1 MQTSPLD
8 KIATGESNYE
18 KYKDLFTDDRND
30 VVTMDSFYKLLV
42 AEMSNQDPLEPTS
55 NTEFISQ
62 LASFTSLQAQQDNF
76 AMQKQNYANTLVG
89 QTVTVQGNTKEDLVT
104 GVVES
109 VSYGDDI
116 MIKVDGKSY
125 KLSSIKQ
132 VYGNVSQLGYAE
144 ESSSQIGNYG
154 AFAAGI
160 LGKTVMVQAQD
171 MNGETVIDRGV
182 VSSIEIQNGMVR
194 VVVNDY
200 AYNVTDIV
208 QVTDTEVPKA
218 SANTDEDEDEKITA
232 SVPKTE
238 NKAPEK
244 TEQTPTEPADTE
256 KTEQTEQTPTEPADT
271 EKTETAPTDTT
282 GTLTDRTDEED
293 LTDLVENE
301 QPTEEAAQAA
311 GTAWTQEPEAQW
323 TEPPISEEEKED
335 LRGLFGV
342 E

>member
-18 KYKDLFTDDRND
+18 KYKDLFTDDKND

-62 LASFTSLQAQQDNF
+62 LASFTSLQAQQENF
-76 AMQKQNYANTLVG
+76 ALQKQNYANSLIG
-89 QTVTVQGNTKEDLVT
+89 QIVTVQGKTKEDLVT
-104 GVVES
+104 GTVES
-109 VSYGDDI
+109 VSYGDEV
-116 MIKVDGKSY
+116 MIKVNDKTY
-125 KLSSIKQ
+125 KLSAIKQ
-132 VYGNVSQLGYAE
+132 VHGSAGQSGSALDGF
-144 ESSSQIGNYG
+144 SQIGDYG

-171 MNGETVIDRGV
+171 ANGETVLDRGV
-182 VSSIEIQNGMVR
+182 VSSIEIENRMVR
-194 VVVNDY
+194 VVVNGY
-200 AYNVTDIV
+200 AYDVTDIV
-208 QVTDTEVPKA
+208 QVTDT
-218 SANTDEDEDEKITA
+218 ANSNTSTDTDEDEEIAA

-238 NKAPEK
+238 NKAPET
-244 TEQTPTEPADTE
+244 TEQTPTEPAEPET
-256 KTEQTEQTPTEPADT
+256 TPADT
-271 EKTETAPTDTT
+271 A
-282 GTLTDRTDEED
+282 GTLTDRTDESD

-301 QPTEEAAQAA
+301 QTAEEAAQTAGAA
-311 GTAWTQEPEAQW
+311 SWVQEPEAQW

>member
-76 AMQKQNYANTLVG
+76 AMQKQNYANSLVG

-125 KLSSIKQ
+125 KLTAIKQ
-132 VYGNVSQLGYAE
+132 VYGKPNQND
-144 ESSSQIGNYG
+144 SSDGSVSQIGNYG

-160 LGKTVMVQAQD
+160 LGKTVMVQAKD
-171 MNGETVIDRGV
+171 ANGETVVDRGV
-182 VSSIEIQNGMVR
+182 VSSIEIHEGIVR
-194 VVVNDY
+194 VIVNDY

-208 QVTDTEVPKA
+208 QVTNTEIPGA
-218 SANTDEDEDEKITA
+218 SAEPDGEEVTA
-232 SVPKTE
+232 GTLPTE
-238 NKAPEK
+238 NKTPKK
-244 TEQTPTEPADTE
+244 TEQTSAETDKTEPA
-256 KTEQTEQTPTEPADT
+256 PTET
-271 EKTETAPTDTT
+271 EKTETNPE
-282 GTLTDRTDEED
+282 GTLTDRTDEKD
-293 LTDLVENE
+293 LTDIVENE
-301 QPTEEAAQAA
+301 QTAQET
-311 GTAWTQEPEAQW
+311 GTASWVQEPAQW
-323 TEPPISEEEKED
+323 TEQPVSEEEKEV
-335 LRGLFGV
+335 LRGLFGT

>member
-18 KYKDLFTDDRND
+18 KYKDLFTNDKND

-76 AMQKQNYANTLVG
+76 ALQKQNYANSLVG
-89 QTVTVQGNTKEDLVT
+89 QTVTVQGKTKEDLVT

-109 VSYGDDI
+109 VSYGDEV
-116 MIKVDGKSY
+116 MIKVNDKTY
-125 KLSSIKQ
+125 KLSAIKQ
-132 VYGNVSQLGYAE
+132 VYGSAYQPGTTVG
-144 ESSSQIGNYG
+144 SSSQIGDYG

-171 MNGETVIDRGV
+171 MNGETVLDRGV
-182 VSSIEIQNGMVR
+182 VSSIEIQDGMVR

-208 QVTDTEVPKA
+208 QVTNSVNPNAPTD
-218 SANTDEDEDEKITA
+218 TDEDEETA
-232 SVPKTE
+232 VSVPKTE
-238 NKAPEK
+238 NKAPAK
-244 TEQTPTEPADTE
+244 TEQTPTEPAEPE
-256 KTEQTEQTPTEPADT
+256 KAEQTEQTPTEPADT
-271 EKTETAPTDTT
+271 ETTPNDTT
-282 GTLTDRTDEED
+282 GALADRTDESD

-301 QPTEEAAQAA
+301 QTAQEAGAA
-311 GTAWTQEPEAQW
+311 SWVQEPETPW
-323 TEPPISEEEKED
+323 TEPISEEEKED

>member
-18 KYKDLFTDDRND
+18 KYKDLFTDDKKD

-76 AMQKQNYANTLVG
+76 ALQKQNYANSLVG
-89 QTVTVQGNTKEDLVT
+89 QTVTVQGKTKEDLVT

-109 VSYGDDI
+109 VSYGDEV
-116 MIKVDGKSY
+116 MIKVCDKTY
-125 KLSSIKQ
+125 KLSAIKQ
-132 VYGNVSQLGYAE
+132 VYGSAYQPGTTVGG
-144 ESSSQIGNYG
+144 SSQIGDYG

-171 MNGETVIDRGV
+171 MNGETVLDRGV
-182 VSSIEIQNGMVR
+182 VSSIEIQDGMVR

-208 QVTDTEVPKA
+208 QVTNSVNPNAPTD
-218 SANTDEDEDEKITA
+218 TDEDEETA
-232 SVPKTE
+232 VSVPKTE
-238 NKAPEK
+238 NKAPAK
-244 TEQTPTEPADTE
+244 TEQTPTEPAEPE
-256 KTEQTEQTPTEPADT
+256 KA
-271 EKTETAPTDTT
+271 ETTPTDTT

-301 QPTEEAAQAA
+301 QPAEQAA
-311 GTAWTQEPEAQW
+311 WIQEPEAPW
-323 TEPPISEEEKED
+323 IDPISEEEKED
-335 LRGLFGV
+335 LRGLFGT

>member
-18 KYKDLFTDDRND
+18 KYKDLFTDDKND

-76 AMQKQNYANTLVG
+76 AMQKQNYANSLIG
-89 QTVTVQGNTKEDLVT
+89 QIVTVQGKTKEDLVT
-104 GVVES
+104 GTVES
-109 VSYGDDI
+109 VSYGDEV
-116 MIKVDGKSY
+116 MIKVNDKTY
-125 KLSSIKQ
+125 KLSAIKQ
-132 VYGNVSQLGYAE
+132 VHGSAYQSGTTVGGP
-144 ESSSQIGNYG
+144 SQIGDYG

-171 MNGETVIDRGV
+171 ANGETVLDRGV
-182 VSSIEIQNGMVR
+182 VSSIEIQDGMVR

-200 AYNVTDIV
+200 AYNVTDVV
-208 QVTDTEVPKA
+208 QVTDTAVSKTPTD
-218 SANTDEDEDEKITA
+218 TDEDEETA
-232 SVPKTE
+232 ASAPKTE

-244 TEQTPTEPADTE
+244 TEQTPAEPAEPE
-256 KTEQTEQTPTEPADT
+256 KTEQTEQAPAEP
-271 EKTETAPTDTT
+271 EKTETTPNDTA
-282 GTLTDRTDEED
+282 GTLADRTDESD

-301 QPTEEAAQAA
+301 QNAVEAAQ
-311 GTAWTQEPEAQW
+311 TAPWVQEPGAQW
-323 TEPPISEEEKED
+323 TEPLISEEEKED

>member
-18 KYKDLFTDDRND
+18 KYKNLFTDDKND

-76 AMQKQNYANTLVG
+76 AMQKQNYANSLIG
-89 QTVTVQGNTKEDLVT
+89 QIVTVQGKTKEDLVT
-104 GVVES
+104 GMVES

-116 MIKVDGKSY
+116 MIKVEDKTY

-132 VYGNVSQLGYAE
+132 VHGSAYQPGTTVGG
-144 ESSSQIGNYG
+144 SSQIGDYG

-171 MNGETVIDRGV
+171 RNGETVLDRGV
-182 VSSIEIQNGMVR
+182 VSSIEIENGMVR

-200 AYNVTDIV
+200 AYDVTDIV
-208 QVTDTEVPKA
+208 QVTNSVNPNAPAD
-218 SANTDEDEDEKITA
+218 TDEDEDT
-232 SVPKTE
+232 SVSAPKTE
-238 NKAPEK
+238 NKAPAKTEQAPTEPEK
-244 TEQTPTEPADTE
+244 TEQTPTEPA
-256 KTEQTEQTPTEPADT
+256 EP
-271 EKTETAPTDTT
+271 EKTETAPTDTA

-301 QPTEEAAQAA
+301 QPAEQAP
-311 GTAWTQEPEAQW
+311 WIQEPEAQW
-323 TEPPISEEEKED
+323 TDPISEEEKED

>member
-89 QTVTVQGNTKEDLVT
+89 QTVSVQGNTKEDLVT

-116 MIKVDGKSY
+116 MIRVDGKSY
-125 KLSSIKQ
+125 KLSAIKQ
-132 VYGNVSQLGYAE
+132 VYGNVSQLGSAGE
-144 ESSSQIGNYG
+144 AASQIGNYG

-171 MNGETVIDRGV
+171 ANGETVLDRGV

-208 QVTDTEVPKA
+208 QVTDTATPNT
-218 SANTDEDEDEKITA
+218 SADTDEDEEIEA

-238 NKAPEK
+238 NKVPEK

-256 KTEQTEQTPTEPADT
+256 KTETTPTDS
-271 EKTETAPTDTT
+271 T
-282 GTLTDRTDEED
+282 GTLTDRTDESD

-301 QPTEEAAQAA
+301 QTAEQAAQSAS
-311 GTAWTQEPEAQW
+311 WTQEPEAQR
-323 TEPPISEEEKED
+323 TEPLISEEEKED

>member
-1 MQTSPLD
+1 MQTSALD

-18 KYKDLFTDDRND
+18 KYKDLFTDDKKD

-76 AMQKQNYANTLVG
+76 AMQKQNYANSLIG
-89 QTVTVQGNTKEDLVT
+89 QIVTVQGRTKEDLVT
-104 GVVES
+104 GTVES
-109 VSYGDDI
+109 VSYGDEV
-116 MIKVDGKSY
+116 MIKVNDKTY
-125 KLSSIKQ
+125 KLSAIKQ
-132 VYGNVSQLGYAE
+132 VHGSAYQSGTTVGG
-144 ESSSQIGNYG
+144 SSQIGDYG

-171 MNGETVIDRGV
+171 TNGETVLDRGV
-182 VSSIEIQNGMVR
+182 VSSIEIENGMVR

-208 QVTDTEVPKA
+208 QVTNTTVPNT
-218 SANTDEDEDEKITA
+218 STDTDEDEEIAA
-232 SVPKTE
+232 SVPNTE

-244 TEQTPTEPADTE
+244 TEQTPTEPA
-256 KTEQTEQTPTEPADT
+256 EP
-271 EKTETAPTDTT
+271 EKTETTPTDTT
-282 GTLTDRTDEED
+282 GTLTDRTDESD

-301 QPTEEAAQAA
+301 QTPEEAAQTAGAA
-311 GTAWTQEPEAQW
+311 SWVQEPEASW
-323 TEPPISEEEKED
+323 TEPPISEKEKED